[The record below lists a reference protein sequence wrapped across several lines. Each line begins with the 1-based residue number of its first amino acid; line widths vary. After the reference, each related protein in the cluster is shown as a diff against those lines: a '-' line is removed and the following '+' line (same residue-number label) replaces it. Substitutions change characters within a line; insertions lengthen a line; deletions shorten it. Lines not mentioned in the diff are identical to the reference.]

1 MKQLI
6 CEKRQAG
13 IRDWIN
19 NNWLSLRKKTP
30 TNKQANIITLLFLTY
45 VKERDGVRNTPA
57 PDVDVTFF
65 IIIFYFFKK
74 TMQNKTED
82 SLIKPSAGLYGSG

>member
-57 PDVDVTFF
+57 PDVDVDFF
-65 IIIFYFFKK
+65 YYYFLFF
-74 TMQNKTED
+74 
-82 SLIKPSAGLYGSG
+82 